1 MDVWKIGVA
10 ISLTNGMSP
19 VLAIIAADLLGIK
32 GKVGEVER
40 AFSSWNT
47 AIVGA
52 GAVLAGGAMMAG
64 LAKMV
69 EHGKELVHVQAQ
81 MATAGMDQLQVAE
94 ATAKAWEI
102 SAKYGLKVSEVAGD
116 IKEARMVYGSTEH
129 AIDFIEPLEK
139 MRVVLNSVS
148 EGSGG
153 RAKDAVYEAA
163 RTGELKG
170 LITPEE
176 FTRYFDGMTKAISAS
191 GGKIDPKAYL
201 QATQYGRI
209 ASKGWDEEFFTK
221 YLPSMIQEMGPTQS
235 GTALMSLFGSV
246 VQGKVTKRSL
256 GMMDDI
262 GLISDPSKIIYNKLG
277 DPTGFQP
284 GALAGTDLMTKDPFR
299 WSQEILRPLVEK
311 KLGHEV
317 RPGDQDSIKLL
328 SGMFGS
334 RTAAQAIATL
344 LLEGQRI
351 RKDAGLIGEAK
362 GTDAAEGLLKTD
374 PTAAMNNFKN
384 SWDNLLTSL
393 GAPLVQTAINAMTS
407 MADVMKAVTTFA
419 AANPETI
426 KLVGQALIGLSAGL
440 IAIGTMAV
448 VGAAIMLVPGGI
460 IGAAIAGLVAAVAAV
475 VAINWQ
481 AVTAVFDGIYNA
493 IVQFIEKMKELVASI
508 AGAISGAASGIGN
521 FQPFKPRIN
530 RDPNH
535 PSLFPADPAS
545 YVPPAPPSANQNSVI
560 HTSIQLDG
568 RTLAKAVSQHM
579 ANNGAWSNSSS
590 SFDGRAM
597 PAPTDVS
604 YI

>member
-10 ISLTNGMSP
+10 ISLSNGMSP

-40 AFSSWNT
+40 AFNGWNT
-47 AIVGA
+47 AIMGA
-52 GAVLAGGAMMAG
+52 GGVLAGGALMAG
-64 LAKMV
+64 LVKMV

-81 MATAGMDQLQVAE
+81 MAIAGMDQLQVAE

-262 GLISDPSKIIYNKLG
+262 GLIGDPSKIIYNKLG

-311 KLGHEV
+311 KLGHDV
-317 RPGDQDSIKLL
+317 APGDQDSIKLL

-362 GTDAAEGLLKTD
+362 GTDAAEGLLTTD

-384 SWDNLLTSL
+384 SWDNLMTAL
-393 GAPLVQTAINAMTS
+393 GAPLVQTAINAMNGI
-407 MADVMKAVTTFA
+407 ADVMKSITGFAVA
-419 AANPETI
+419 HPEAI
-426 KLVGQALIGLSAGL
+426 KLIGEAIAGVSLALIALGGA
-440 IAIGTMAV
+440 AI
-448 VGAAIMLVPGGI
+448 VGAAV
-460 IGAAIAGLVAAVAAV
+460 AIVGPVAAAVTALGVIIATIAAF
-475 VAINWQ
+475 NWQ
-481 AVTAVFDGIYNA
+481 AIVAVFDGIYNA
-493 IVQFIEKMKELVASI
+493 IVQFIEKMKALVASI
-508 AGAISGAASGIGN
+508 AGAILGAASGIGN